1 MKFKDY
7 YATLGVPPDASL
19 DTIKKAYRKL
29 ARRYHPDVSREPLAE
44 LRFKEVGEAYA
55 VLKDPEKRQQYDM
68 MPRPFS
74 RRETPRAERRAE
86 PPRENTRPRESREFR
101 ESRQN
106 NQSRQA
112 HQAQEN
118 TAGNTRRERPENFG
132 NILDEMMG
140 RPDLHPP
147 RQRNVNVHGSDQHA
161 KVQIDLE
168 DTYHGTA
175 RSISVPTYTTDDYGM
190 PLVSKRILKVS
201 IPKGVRAGQTLRLA
215 GQGFPGMGEGKA
227 GDLYLEVVIR
237 PHRRYRVEGRD
248 VYVDV
253 PISASAAMLGT
264 TAHVFTPE
272 GSIQLSVPPGTV
284 AGRKLRVRG
293 KGIPGDP
300 SGDLYAVITTIAPPV
315 HTVVA
320 QKAYRALKAAFDFS
334 PRTSGGR

>member
-19 DTIKKAYRKL
+19 DAIKKAYRRL
-29 ARRYHPDVSREPLAE
+29 ARKYHPDVSREPLAE

-55 VLKDPEKRQQYDM
+55 VLKDPEKRQLYDLT
-68 MPRPFS
+68 PRPFSFS
-74 RRETPRAERRAE
+74 RRETQAE
-86 PPRENTRPRESREFR
+86 PPRENTRPRET
-101 ESRQN
+101 RQETRQA
-106 NQSRQA
+106 NQSHEKTTGA
-112 HQAQEN
+112 
-118 TAGNTRRERPENFG
+118 RRERPENFG

-140 RPDLHPP
+140 RPDVQPP
-147 RQRNVNVHGSDQHA
+147 RQRNINVHGSDQHA

-175 RSISVPTYTTDDYGM
+175 RSISVPTCTTDEYGM
-190 PLVSKRILKVS
+190 PLVSKRTLKVS

-215 GQGFPGMGEGKA
+215 GQGFPGLGEGKA

-253 PISASAAMLGT
+253 PVSSHAAMLGT

-272 GSIQLSVPPGTV
+272 GSIQLSVPPGTI

-300 SGDLYAVITTIAPPV
+300 PGDLYAVITTTAPPV

-334 PRTSGGR
+334 PRTSNGR